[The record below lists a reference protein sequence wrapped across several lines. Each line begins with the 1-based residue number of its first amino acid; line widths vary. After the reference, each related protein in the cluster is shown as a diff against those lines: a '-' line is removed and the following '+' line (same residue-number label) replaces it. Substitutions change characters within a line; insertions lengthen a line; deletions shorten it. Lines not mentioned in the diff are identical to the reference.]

1 MRKFLTGVCAAVFA
15 LGLNAA
21 EASEGLDI
29 PEREWSF
36 TGVFGAFDR
45 AELQRGFQVHKEVCA
60 GCHSLNFIAFRN
72 LADLGFSE
80 AEVKAIAA
88 EYTIIDGPDDEGEMF
103 ERAGRPSDYFPAPF
117 ANDKAA
123 AAANNGA
130 VPPDLS
136 VIIKARVNGTNYMHA
151 LMTGYEE
158 LPENFKELPEFGYLP
173 EKFEPLEG
181 VSFNKYYPGFQTAM
195 PPPLS
200 EDAVEY
206 ADGTA
211 ASVEQMA
218 TDVTVFLMWAAEPNL
233 EARKK
238 MGIKVMIFLLVFTGV
253 LYAAKRKIWADLH

>member
-15 LGLNAA
+15 LGLNTA
-21 EASEGLDI
+21 EAAEGLDI

-36 TGVFGAFDR
+36 SGVFGAFDR

-72 LADLGFSE
+72 LADLDFSE
-80 AEVKAIAA
+80 EEIKAIAS
-88 EYTIIDGPDDEGEMF
+88 EYTVIDGPDDEGEMF
-103 ERAGRPSDYFPAPF
+103 ERAGRPSDYWPAPF
-117 ANDKAA
+117 PNDKAA

-136 VIIKARVNGTNYMHA
+136 VVIKARVNGPNYLHA
-151 LMTGYEE
+151 LMIGY
-158 LPENFKELPEFGYLP
+158 G
-173 EKFEPLEG
+173 EPPDDVEVLEG
-181 VSFNKYYPGFQTAM
+181 LSYNPYFPGGQIAM
-195 PPPLS
+195 PPPLL

-206 ADGTA
+206 GDGTV

-218 TDVTVFLMWAAEPNL
+218 TDVTAFLMWAAEPNL

-253 LYAAKRKIWADLH
+253 LYAAKRKVWADLH

>member
-1 MRKFLTGVCAAVFA
+1 MRRFLTGVCAAVFA

-21 EASEGLDI
+21 QAAEGLEI

-36 TGVFGAFDR
+36 SGVFGTFDR
-45 AELQRGFQVHKEVCA
+45 AELQRGFQVYKEVCA

-72 LADLGFSE
+72 LADLDFSE

-103 ERAGRPSDYFPAPF
+103 ERPGRPSDYFPAPF
-117 ANDKAA
+117 PNDKAA

-136 VIIKARVNGTNYMHA
+136 VIIKAREHGTDYLHA
-151 LMTGYEE
+151 LMIGYGEPPAGTE
-158 LPENFKELPEFGYLP
+158 L
-173 EKFEPLEG
+173 LEG
-181 VSFNKYYPGFQTAM
+181 LSYNPYFPGGQIAM

-233 EARKK
+233 EARKR
-238 MGIKVMIFLLVFTGV
+238 MGIKVILFLLIFTGV